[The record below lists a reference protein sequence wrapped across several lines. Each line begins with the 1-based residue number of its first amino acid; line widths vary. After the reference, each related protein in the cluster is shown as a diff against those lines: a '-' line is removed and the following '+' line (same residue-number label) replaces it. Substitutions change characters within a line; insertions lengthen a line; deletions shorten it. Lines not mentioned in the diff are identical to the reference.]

1 MGFVRDTLS
10 PGGMLPKP
18 KAPVEPASSRVQKH
32 ALQIGARVTFWT
44 LNKLKKAVQE
54 ESMLCFERQQ
64 FDCALDGFAHCL
76 AIEESLR
83 WRDTSFT
90 AAAEYNIGAC
100 LHCLREFDESSV
112 SFLVAAA
119 LIPYPR
125 AVPAAR
131 ASTTNG
137 MQLHLRTT
145 SIPAQPAFLPPLFR
159 PSRLSPTQR
168 LSCPK
173 SQIADM
179 VRTVVRDAAQE

>member
-112 SFLVAAA
+112 SFLVAAHT
-119 LIPYPR
+119 IPTRSARRPR
-125 AVPAAR
+125 EHYKWHATPPTHNQHSCATSLPATFVSSFAPVTNTTLLLPQIPNR
-131 ASTTNG
+131 RHGTNG
-137 MQLHLRTT
+137 R
-145 SIPAQPAFLPPLFR
+145 
-159 PSRLSPTQR
+159 
-168 LSCPK
+168 
-173 SQIADM
+173 
-179 VRTVVRDAAQE
+179 